1 MFNFITIA
9 FPIDTP
15 YIKKNVIGGTAD
27 IIQWAD
33 DSFRMDILPGSFTKG
48 HNIDILVSIRCSHQY
63 MIPKR
68 YKSFSPTYEIR
79 VSEKLQQPLTITLK
93 HNAVI
98 STEEEAK
105 SLVIL
110 HQTDEGEMEI
120 VKGYTEPSSSFITFQ
135 LTKLSKLKVI
145 GPNNTP
151 TKYLLSFYRQKARDD
166 SNPSLMILALVSKPE
181 QKHLHEVFNTIDI
194 LLLFAYV
201 LEQ

>member
-1 MFNFITIA
+1 
-9 FPIDTP
+9 
-15 YIKKNVIGGTAD
+15 
-27 IIQWAD
+27 
-33 DSFRMDILPGSFTKG
+33 MDIQPGSFTKG
-48 HNIDILVSIRCSHQY
+48 HNIDILVSVCRSHQY

-110 HQTDEGEMEI
+110 HQTDEGETEI

-135 LTKLSKLKVI
+135 LTKLSNVSVI
-145 GPNNTP
+145 GDNNTNAH
-151 TKYLLSFYRQKARDD
+151 YLLSFYVQKARDD

-181 QKHLHEVFNTIDI
+181 QKRLHEVFNTIDI
-194 LLLFAYV
+194 SLLFANV
-201 LEQ
+201 F